1 MVLHG
6 LNRIFQKPTPNLSS
20 SDRTNQLRSKTV
32 YAGTVDLS
40 TTLDKPGNDRYK
52 TYNGP
57 YEIAKKNVYGDATL
71 VASASYKD
79 LLDITKGKVLLNQ
92 LPLTDSTYPYYEKNF
107 GNGEMYVG
115 NYQQF
120 DGSKTGP
127 TGCIDSVLVYDLS
140 STGFTGPGSYTGNS
154 IGYTGPSGM
163 FGSNQDIFIDP
174 THCYYSDPC
183 ASSASYMK
191 FVDVNFKGPT
201 GATGITGPSQY
212 FAQQI
217 INSDQYNGFR
227 FPMSNFTLTCN
238 QQIDSQ
244 SEGPLFC
251 PALQPT
257 LSGFSYPPEPY
268 DSPALQITPPQSNS
282 LGAFSYFSSNPSVAT
297 ISSAPSAT
305 MLNSYINTIN
315 IVGVGTTI
323 ITAIQ
328 EPYGIYSSGSI
339 STPFV
344 VEPIT
349 FTATWEYT
357 NDGGLSHTDILTNL
371 SLPYD
376 QKTYT
381 IRLKG
386 TAPTATYTQSGTPSA
401 LNAGNT
407 AQLTLTGS
415 GNFVGSVT
423 SPSITVTLAT
433 FSVITWRYLN
443 NGVFDLLGNLTP
455 VYDNTSYLI
464 SAISSIISPSYATY
478 TQSGTAS
485 VKNVDDPA
493 AQITLTGSGNFAGS
507 SVTSPS
513 ITVTPATF
521 TANWEYS
528 DGGPYTTLS
537 SPGLTPTYDQKT
549 YTIRLAVTNP
559 TNPPYAS
566 YTGPTGTPSVTNVA
580 DGTAQLT
587 LTSLGSNFTGYVTSP
602 SITVTPATFAVTWRY
617 FDGTSYYDLQNPFT
631 SPYNEKTY
639 TIISLLN
646 PPHASHTQ
654 SGTASVTN
662 VADPAAQ
669 LTLTGSGNF
678 LGSNH
683 QSPSITVTVAT
694 FTVTTWQ
701 FTHNNTT
708 SDLTS
713 NLSFPPDGLPYTISF
728 VSSTI
733 SPSYATY
740 TPTGNPSQS
749 ALNNG
754 DIAQLILA
762 GTGNFVG
769 SDPQSPSIS
778 ILVENRLTVS
788 NDFVLGSTYS
798 VGYLDSGM
806 APSLSIQV
814 GGYTYYRF
822 FPTTTTNGTVTPTTI
837 GSVTPTTPFNIRS
850 LVVGGGGSGGMGNSQ
865 NYESGDGGNA
875 GTLIDSSG
883 SFTINSS
890 IPLTVGGPGVASS
903 FSTVTANGGATGG
916 IVNISGGNGG
926 SGAGG
931 PGGGGGSGGGGS
943 GGAGGPGV
951 LNNITGGSGVYY
963 AGGGGGCGGHNQHSG
978 GSGGSGGSGVGGQGQ
993 SMTSGG
999 APYSNGAN
1007 GFGGGGG
1014 GTHGPATTVGGSGV
1028 VILRFPSY
1036 TT

>member
-40 TTLDKPGNDRYK
+40 TTLATPGNDRYK

-120 DGSKTGP
+120 DGSKPGP
-127 TGCIDSVLVYDLS
+127 IGCIDSVLVYDLS

-201 GATGITGPSQY
+201 GATGITDPSQY

-217 INSDQYNGFR
+217 IKSDQYNGFR
-227 FPMSNFTLTCN
+227 FPMSNFTFTCN

-282 LGAFSYFSSNPSVAT
+282 LGAFSYFSSNPSVAI
-297 ISSAPSAT
+297 ISSSPSSI
-305 MLNSYINTIN
+305 MFNSFDSYIYTIT
-315 IVGVGTTI
+315 IVGVGTTM
-323 ITAIQ
+323 ITAVQ

-386 TAPTATYTQSGTPSA
+386 TTPTATYTQSGTASA

-415 GNFVGSVT
+415 GNFVGSVV
-423 SPSITVTLAT
+423 SPSITVTPAT

-485 VKNVDDPA
+485 VTNVADGA
-493 AQITLTGSGNFAGS
+493 ARLTLTGSGNFAGSFTSPSITVTPRTFSVTTWKYLNNGASNTLPLGGLTPIYDNSYYMISVTNSIINPSYATFTQSGTASVKDVADGTALITLTGSGNFAGS
-507 SVTSPS
+507 VVT
-513 ITVTPATF
+513 
-521 TANWEYS
+521 
-528 DGGPYTTLS
+528 
-537 SPGLTPTYDQKT
+537 
-549 YTIRLAVTNP
+549 
-559 TNPPYAS
+559 
-566 YTGPTGTPSVTNVA
+566 
-580 DGTAQLT
+580 
-587 LTSLGSNFTGYVTSP
+587 
-602 SITVTPATFAVTWRY
+602 
-617 FDGTSYYDLQNPFT
+617 
-631 SPYNEKTY
+631 
-639 TIISLLN
+639 
-646 PPHASHTQ
+646 
-654 SGTASVTN
+654 
-662 VADPAAQ
+662 
-669 LTLTGSGNF
+669 
-678 LGSNH
+678 
-683 QSPSITVTVAT
+683 SPSITVTVAT
-694 FTVTTWQ
+694 FTVTNSTWKY
-701 FTHNNTT
+701 THNGTT
-708 SDLTS
+708 TDLTS
-713 NLSFPPDGLPYTISF
+713 NLSFPPDGFSYTISF
-728 VSSTI
+728 ISSTI

-754 DIAQLILA
+754 DIARLTLA
-762 GTGNFVG
+762 GTGNFLG
-769 SDPQSPSIS
+769 CDPQSPSIS
-778 ILVENRLTVS
+778 ILVENSLTVS
-788 NDFVLGSTYS
+788 NDFVLETTYS

-806 APSLSIQV
+806 APSSSIQV

-822 FPTTTTNGTVTPTTI
+822 FPTTTTSGNVTPTTTV
-837 GSVTPTTPFNIRS
+837 SVAPITTFNIRY

-890 IPLTVGGPGVASS
+890 IPLIVGGPGSGGPGS
-903 FSTVTANGGATGG
+903 DSTFSTVTANGGANGG
-916 IVNISGGNGG
+916 IVNSHGGNGG

-931 PGGGGGSGGGGS
+931 GGGGGDNLPPSGSGS

-951 LNNITGGSGVYY
+951 LNDITGGSGVYY